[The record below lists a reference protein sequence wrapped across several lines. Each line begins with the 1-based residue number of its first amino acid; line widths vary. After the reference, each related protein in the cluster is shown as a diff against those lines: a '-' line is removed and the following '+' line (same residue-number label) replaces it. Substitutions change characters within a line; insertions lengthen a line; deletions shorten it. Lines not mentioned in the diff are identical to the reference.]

1 MNVYAKRPTHHEEWT
16 DDKRRKLMS
25 LVGTMSLEDLAKEFN
40 CKLDR
45 IRTQCLKQKLSY
57 RFKEG

>member
-1 MNVYAKRPTHHEEWT
+1 MSVYAKIPRNQKPWT
-16 DDKRRKLMS
+16 DDDRRKLMN
-25 LVGTMSLEDLAKEFN
+25 LAGTMSLEDLAKEFG

>member
-1 MNVYAKRPTHHEEWT
+1 MNPYAKIPRHVKPWT
-16 DDKRRKLMS
+16 DDDRRKLMN

>member
-1 MNVYAKRPTHHEEWT
+1 MNVYAKIPRNVKPWT
-16 DDKRRKLMS
+16 DEDRRKLMD
-25 LVGTMSLEDLAKEFN
+25 LVGTMSLEDLAKEFD

>member
-1 MNVYAKRPTHHEEWT
+1 MRQYTDKPSHYEEWT
-16 DDKRRKLMS
+16 DDNRRKLMS

-57 RFKEG
+57 RFKEN